1 MSARAFLAP
10 KPNSFHFED
19 RLLELETPTKIGRSH
34 KDDRSESGNGY
45 FDCKVLSRSHAMVM
59 FDEGKF
65 FLLDTG
71 SSNGSFVNNI
81 RLSKCG
87 EESKITQIY
96 TGDLLRFGSDVVDKA
111 KNVTQK
117 CIVAKI
123 KLYYPDGVD
132 CETRPP
138 QSRLFRPTDS
148 FEDIH
153 TITASLQ
160 ESLSREKMLEDK
172 LLVVKGMTEKHIG
185 RSQSDMIRLFD
196 SIKQEL
202 TNMFEEREAVVA
214 NADTDELEKVLC
226 EKKELGRRL
235 ADIENQLADRE
246 LFCSSVAMK
255 QERDATEITK
265 LRLLVDTQNNDIAN
279 LENALND
286 TQNELDRTQ
295 GTSLQNQDFVSEE
308 AERKVQSITRKAEVD
323 LKEIKQGYEIKFKE
337 LEDSFNADQAK
348 IKQQLQDTTT
358 NEINLL
364 NRIKSLESESG
375 YAQAEV
381 DKIVVKDADQFE
393 YKQELEYK
401 VQCLSTELNHCRM
414 QLEDA
419 EANKVVQRSEDDV
432 RTIEE
437 QGANIGKLKE
447 EVAYFKKELIDS
459 RSRKA
464 AAEDEL
470 NTVKGTVETITNSSK
485 ALSNEIETLNETV
498 KLLTKNLQEETT
510 RANHLEGLVAAME
523 SEPGIDAKS
532 KVEIGDLKS
541 ELAASQIDV
550 KARIEEI
557 LVIKDHVRQEQE
569 IVQQKEIEISRL
581 NGQVQFIEEEME
593 QLKFQG
599 GDVASLQAEINS
611 LRNKLKLVV
620 DELEVTRGDNVKLSN
635 ELQQQ
640 QILYSEL
647 KKMRGRGEELDLL
660 QQAQRDVVDAR
671 DMAEEY
677 HGYWQESKSEL
688 GKLGEEKIRLLR
700 ENAQLRSSK
709 TLPESPETSAVS
721 APSLPE
727 TASSSVPNASG
738 AVSKTMAASEAVMA
752 NIGSLKLYE
761 ILLGLLFIS
770 VIISWNPYTL
780 PL

>member
-1 MSARAFLAP
+1 MSARAFLTA
-10 KPNSFHFED
+10 KPNSFNFED
-19 RLLELETPTKIGRSH
+19 RLLELDSPAKIGRSH

-45 FDCKVLSRSHAMVM
+45 FDCKVLSRTHAMIM
-59 FDEGKF
+59 YDEGKF

-87 EESKITQIY
+87 EESKVTQIY

-132 CETRPP
+132 CESRPQ

-160 ESLSREKMLEDK
+160 EALAREKMLEGK
-172 LLVVKGMTEKHIG
+172 LVKVKGMTEHHIG
-185 RSQSDMIRLFD
+185 HSQSDMVRLFD
-196 SIKQEL
+196 SIKKEL
-202 TNMFEEREAVVA
+202 TSMFEEREAVA
-214 NADTDELEKVLC
+214 SNTDNDDLERALC

-286 TQNELDRTQ
+286 TQTELDTRQ
-295 GTSLQNQDFVSEE
+295 SASSQNQDFVNEE
-308 AERKVQSITRKAEVD
+308 AERKVQAITMKAEAD
-323 LKEIKQGYEIKFKE
+323 LREMKQDYEIKFKE
-337 LEDSFNADQAK
+337 LEDSYNADQAK
-348 IKQQLQDTTT
+348 IKQQLQDVST

-419 EANKVVQRSEDDV
+419 EANKIVERSEEDV
-432 RTIEE
+432 KLIEE
-437 QGANIGKLKE
+437 QETNIAKLKE

-485 ALSNEIETLNETV
+485 ALSNEIEGLNETV
-498 KLLTKNLQEETT
+498 KLLTKQLEEQTI
-510 RANHLEGLVAAME
+510 RANHLEGLVTAME
-523 SEPGIDAKS
+523 KEPGIDAKS
-532 KVEIGDLKS
+532 KVEISDLKS

-557 LVIKDHVRQEQE
+557 LVIKDLVRQEQE
-569 IVQQKEIEISRL
+569 IVQQKEIDISRL

-593 QLKFQG
+593 QLKLQG
-599 GDVASLQAEINS
+599 GDISSLQAEINS

-660 QQAQRDVVDAR
+660 QQAQRDVVEAR

-677 HGYWQESKSEL
+677 HGYWQESKSEA
-688 GKLGEEKIRLLR
+688 GRLGEEKIRLLR

-709 TLPESPETSAVS
+709 ALPSETSEPSVAIEETSASPAS
-721 APSLPE
+721 AAPI
-727 TASSSVPNASG
+727 ASAVAS
-738 AVSKTMAASEAVMA
+738 KPMAASEAVMA

-770 VIISWNPYTL
+770 IIISWNPYTL

>member
-1 MSARAFLAP
+1 MSARAFLTP

-19 RLLELETPTKIGRSH
+19 RLLELDSPAKIGRSH

-45 FDCKVLSRSHAMVM
+45 FDCKVLSRNHAMIM

-87 EESKITQIY
+87 EESKLTQVF
-96 TGDLLRFGSDVVDKA
+96 TGDLIRFGSDVVDKA

-117 CIVAKI
+117 CIVAKL

-132 CETRPP
+132 CASRPP

-160 ESLSREKMLEDK
+160 ESLAREKMLEGK
-172 LLVVKGMTEKHIG
+172 LVKVKGLAEKHAG
-185 RSQSDMIRLFD
+185 GSQSDMVRLVD
-196 SIKQEL
+196 SIKKEL
-202 TNMFEEREAVVA
+202 TSLFEEREALTT
-214 NADTDELEKVLC
+214 NTDIDELEKALC

-246 LFCSSVAMK
+246 IFCSSVALK

-279 LENALND
+279 LENALSD
-286 TQNELDRTQ
+286 TQNELDRSL
-295 GTSLQNQDFVSEE
+295 GTSAQDTAIEE
-308 AERKVQSITRKAEVD
+308 AERKIQNILKKSEADLIKMKQDYEMK
-323 LKEIKQGYEIKFKE
+323 LKEQ
-337 LEDSFNADQAK
+337 EDSFSSEQLK
-348 IKQQLQDTTT
+348 IKQQLQDIST

-364 NRIKSLESESG
+364 NKIKSLESESG

-381 DKIVVKDADQFE
+381 DKIVVKDADEFE

-419 EANKVVQRSEDDV
+419 EANKIVERSEADIHL
-432 RTIEE
+432 IEE
-437 QGANIGKLKE
+437 QETNIKKLKE
-447 EVAYFKKELIDS
+447 EVAYYKKELIDS

-470 NTVKGTVETITNSSK
+470 NTVKGTVETITNSGK
-485 ALSNEIETLNETV
+485 ALSNEIEGLNETV
-498 KLLTKNLQEETT
+498 KLLKKQLEEETI

-523 SEPGIDAKS
+523 KEPGVEEKS
-532 KVEIGDLKS
+532 KVEIADLKS
-541 ELAASQIDV
+541 ELAASQTDV

-557 LVIKDHVRQEQE
+557 FVIKDQVRQEQE

-593 QLKFQG
+593 QLKLQG
-599 GDVASLQAEINS
+599 GDISSLQAEINS

-620 DELEVTRGDNVKLSN
+620 DELEVTRGDNVKLSA

-677 HGYWQESKSEL
+677 HGYWQESKVEV
-688 GKLGEEKIRLLR
+688 GKLSEEKMRLLR

-709 TLPESPETSAVS
+709 ANHETLEAPAVPQEAPASAS
-721 APSLPE
+721 NAPIAAKHTP
-727 TASSSVPNASG
+727 
-738 AVSKTMAASEAVMA
+738 ASEAVMA

-770 VIISWNPYTL
+770 IIISWNPYTL

>member
-1 MSARAFLAP
+1 MSARAFLTP
-10 KPNSFHFED
+10 KPNSFNFDD
-19 RLLELETPTKIGRSH
+19 RLLVLDSPTKVGRSH
-34 KDDRSESGNGY
+34 KDDRSESGNGF
-45 FDCKVLSRSHAMVM
+45 FDCKVLSRSHAMIM

-65 FLLDTG
+65 FLIDTG

-96 TGDLLRFGSDVVDKA
+96 TGDLLRFGSDVVDKS

-123 KLYYPDGVD
+123 KLCYPEGAD

-148 FEDIH
+148 FEDMH

-160 ESLSREKMLEDK
+160 ESLAREKMLEDK
-172 LLVVKGMTEKHIG
+172 LVKVKGMTENHVG
-185 RSQSDMIRLFD
+185 RSPSDMGLLVD
-196 SIKQEL
+196 SIKLEL
-202 TNMFEEREAVVA
+202 SNMFEERESVVA

-255 QERDATEITK
+255 QERDATEIAK

-295 GTSLQNQDFVSEE
+295 GDSSQQNFVSEE
-308 AERKVQSITRKAEVD
+308 ADRKLQELKQS
-323 LKEIKQGYEIKFKE
+323 YEMKFKE
-337 LEDSFNADQAK
+337 MEDSYISDQSK
-348 IKQQLQDTTT
+348 MKQQLQEVTT

-419 EANKVVQRSEDDV
+419 EANKVIERSEDDI
-432 RTIEE
+432 RTIDE
-437 QGANIGKLKE
+437 QGEHIVKLKE
-447 EVAYFKKELIDS
+447 EVAYIKKELIDS

-498 KLLTKNLQEETT
+498 KLLNKNLEEQTI
-510 RANHLEGLVAAME
+510 RANHLDGLVLAME

-532 KVEIGDLKS
+532 KVEISDLKA
-541 ELAASQIDV
+541 ELAASQTDV

-557 LVIKDHVRQEQE
+557 LVVKDHVRQEQE

-593 QLKFQG
+593 QLKCEG
-599 GDVASLQAEINS
+599 GDVSSLQAEINS

-660 QQAQRDVVDAR
+660 QQAQRDVVEAR

-677 HGYWQESKSEL
+677 HGYWQEGKAEL
-688 GKLGEEKIRLLR
+688 GRLGEEKIRLLR
-700 ENAQLRSSK
+700 ENAQLRTSK
-709 TLPESPETSAVS
+709 AVSAENPETSGVLAPLLAEESASTSS
-721 APSLPE
+721 APM
-727 TASSSVPNASG
+727 AA
-738 AVSKTMAASEAVMA
+738 KTMAAGEAVMA

-770 VIISWNPYTL
+770 IIISWNPYTS

>member
-1 MSARAFLAP
+1 MFLTA
-10 KPNSFHFED
+10 KPNSFNFED
-19 RLLELETPTKIGRSH
+19 RLLELDSPAKIGRSH

-45 FDCKVLSRSHAMVM
+45 FDCKVLSRTHAMIM
-59 FDEGKF
+59 YDEGKF

-87 EESKITQIY
+87 EESKVTQIY

-132 CETRPP
+132 CESRPQ
-138 QSRLFRPTDS
+138 QSRLFRPQDS

-160 ESLSREKMLEDK
+160 EALAREKMLEGK
-172 LLVVKGMTEKHIG
+172 LVKVKGMTEKHIG
-185 RSQSDMIRLFD
+185 HSQSDMVRLFD
-196 SIKQEL
+196 SIKKEL
-202 TNMFEEREAVVA
+202 TNMFEEREAAVS
-214 NADTDELEKVLC
+214 NTDNDDLERALC
-226 EKKELGRRL
+226 EKKELGHRL

-255 QERDATEITK
+255 QERDATEIAK

-286 TQNELDRTQ
+286 TQTELDTRQ
-295 GTSLQNQDFVSEE
+295 SASSQNQDFVSEE
-308 AERKVQSITRKAEVD
+308 ADRKVQEISMKAETD
-323 LKEIKQGYEIKFKE
+323 LKEMKQDYEIKFKA
-337 LEDSFNADQAK
+337 LEDSFSADQAK
-348 IKQQLQDTTT
+348 IKQQLQDVST

-419 EANKVVQRSEDDV
+419 EVNKIVERSQDDIKL
-432 RTIEE
+432 IEE
-437 QGANIGKLKE
+437 QGANIAKLKE

-485 ALSNEIETLNETV
+485 ALSNEIEGLNETV
-498 KLLTKNLQEETT
+498 KFLTKQLEEETL
-510 RANHLEGLVAAME
+510 RANHLEGLVTAME

-532 KVEIGDLKS
+532 KVEISDLKS
-541 ELAASQIDV
+541 ELAASQTDV

-569 IVQQKEIEISRL
+569 IVQQKEIDISRL

-593 QLKFQG
+593 ELKLQG
-599 GDVASLQAEINS
+599 GDISSLQAEINS

-660 QQAQRDVVDAR
+660 QQAQRDVVEAR

-688 GKLGEEKIRLLR
+688 GRLGDEKIRLLR

-709 TLPESPETSAVS
+709 ALPSETSETSAAILETSASPTS
-721 APSLPE
+721 APL
-727 TASSSVPNASG
+727 ASPV
-738 AVSKTMAASEAVMA
+738 VSKPMAASEAVMA

-770 VIISWNPYTL
+770 IIVSWNPYTL

>member
-1 MSARAFLAP
+1 MSAKAFLAP
-10 KPNSFHFED
+10 KPNSFNFDD
-19 RLLELETPTKIGRSH
+19 RLLELDSPAKIGRSH

-45 FDCKVLSRSHAMVM
+45 FDCKVLSRSHAMIM

-96 TGDLLRFGSDVVDKA
+96 TGDLIRFGSDVVDKA

-123 KLYYPDGVD
+123 KLYFPDGID
-132 CETRPP
+132 CESRPA
-138 QSRLFRPTDS
+138 QSRLFRPQDS

-160 ESLSREKMLEDK
+160 ESLAREKMLEDK
-172 LLVVKGMTEKHIG
+172 LVKVKGMTEKHIG
-185 RSQSDMIRLFD
+185 RSQSDMVRLFD
-196 SIKQEL
+196 GIKQEL
-202 TNMFEEREAVVA
+202 TNMFEEREAIVA

-255 QERDATEITK
+255 QERDGTEITK

-286 TQNELDRTQ
+286 TQNELDRSQ
-295 GTSLQNQDFVSEE
+295 GVSLENQDFVSEE
-308 AERKVQSITRKAEVD
+308 AERKVQAISRKAETD
-323 LKEIKQGYEIKFKE
+323 LNDIKQGYEIKFKDI
-337 LEDSFNADQAK
+337 EDSFSADQAK
-348 IKQQLQDTTT
+348 MKQQLHDVTT

-419 EANKVVQRSEDDV
+419 EVNKVIERSEDDI
-432 RTIEE
+432 RAIEE
-437 QGANIGKLKE
+437 QGENIVKLKE
-447 EVAYFKKELIDS
+447 EVAYIKKELIDS

-485 ALSNEIETLNETV
+485 ALSNEIEALNETV
-498 KLLTKNLQEETT
+498 KLLTKNLQEETI
-510 RANHLEGLVAAME
+510 RANHLEGLVLAME

-532 KVEIGDLKS
+532 KVEIGDLKC
-541 ELAASQIDV
+541 ELAASQVDV

-557 LVIKDHVRQEQE
+557 FAVKDQVRQEQE
-569 IVQQKEIEISRL
+569 TVQQKEIEISRL

-593 QLKFQG
+593 QLKLEG
-599 GDVASLQAEINS
+599 GDLSSLQAEINS

-620 DELEVTRGDNVKLSN
+620 DDLEVTRGDNVKLSN

-660 QQAQRDVVDAR
+660 EQAQRDVVDAR

-677 HGYWQESKSEL
+677 HGYWQESKAEL
-688 GKLGEEKIRLLR
+688 GKLGEEKIRVLR

-709 TLPESPETSAVS
+709 TVESLETVSTPVSTSSSS
-721 APSLPE
+721 API
-727 TASSSVPNASG
+727 ASVAASK
-738 AVSKTMAASEAVMA
+738 SMAAGEAVMA